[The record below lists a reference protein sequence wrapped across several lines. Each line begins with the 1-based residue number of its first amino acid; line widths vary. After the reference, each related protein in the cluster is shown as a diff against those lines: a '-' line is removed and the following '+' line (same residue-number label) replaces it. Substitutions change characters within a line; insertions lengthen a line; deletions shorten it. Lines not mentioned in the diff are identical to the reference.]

1 MEELVK
7 KAKGDYHT
15 LRKEIVAWRSTLER
29 LDENV
34 NSTATQ
40 LAMWFTQVRTGDLI
54 VMRHTYET
62 CPFTRR

>member
-15 LRKEIVAWRSTLER
+15 LRKEIVTWRSTLER